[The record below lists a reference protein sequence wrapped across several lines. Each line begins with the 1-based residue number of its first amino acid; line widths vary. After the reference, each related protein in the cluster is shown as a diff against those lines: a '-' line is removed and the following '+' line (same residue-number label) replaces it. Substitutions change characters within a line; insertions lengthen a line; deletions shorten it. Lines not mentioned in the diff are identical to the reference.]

1 MLSRFAG
8 IETIYYMISLSFL
21 IMCLGCIPAF
31 MQQGDMLRLKEEQQ
45 RIELKHRQQLL
56 KEYKQLNIEDV
67 GRLA

>member
-1 MLSRFAG
+1 MLIRIAG

-31 MQQGDMLRLKEEQQ
+31 FQQGDLLKLREQQQ
-45 RIELKHRQQLL
+45 RIELQHQQQLL
-56 KEYKQLNIEDV
+56 KEYKQLSIEDV